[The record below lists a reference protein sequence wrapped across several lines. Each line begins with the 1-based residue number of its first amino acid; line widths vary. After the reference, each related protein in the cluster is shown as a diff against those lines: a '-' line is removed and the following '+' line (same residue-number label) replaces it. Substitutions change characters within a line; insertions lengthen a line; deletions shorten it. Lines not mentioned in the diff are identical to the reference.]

1 MDVITISTG
10 VCAIISTRPNILYFV
25 IKNIDPSYLISS
37 FILRLHGVY
46 YSLKQLNAQN
56 CLDILFIL
64 GRNIEILREQNSS
77 CLRFLSVR
85 RTVTCCCLMEV
96 RHRRILFKIK
106 VYSPT
111 LPKTS
116 SRVNKNI
123 INILFPVILSHQTKI
138 RN

>member
-1 MDVITISTG
+1 MG

-25 IKNIDPSYLISS
+25 IKIIDLSCLNSS

-46 YSLKQLNAQN
+46 YSLKLLNAQN
-56 CLDILFIL
+56 CFDILFIL

-77 CLRFLSVR
+77 CLRSLSVR

-111 LPKTS
+111 LLK
-116 SRVNKNI
+116 NKFQGKQNYYQH
-123 INILFPVILSHQTKI
+123 FVSILSYQTKI

>member
-1 MDVITISTG
+1 MG

-25 IKNIDPSYLISS
+25 IKIIDPSYLNSS

-46 YSLKQLNAQN
+46 YSLKLLTAQN
-56 CLDILFIL
+56 CFDILFIL
-64 GRNIEILREQNSS
+64 GRKNEILREQNSS

-85 RTVTCCCLMEV
+85 RTVTCCCFMEV
-96 RHRRILFKIK
+96 RHRRILFRIK

-111 LPKTS
+111 LLK
-116 SRVNKNI
+116 NKFQGKQNYYQH
-123 INILFPVILSHQTKI
+123 FVSILSHQTKI

>member
-1 MDVITISTG
+1 MG

-64 GRNIEILREQNSS
+64 GRNIQILREQNSS
-77 CLRFLSVR
+77 CLRSLSVR

-111 LPKTS
+111 LLK
-116 SRVNKNI
+116 NKFQGKQNYYQH
-123 INILFPVILSHQTKI
+123 FVSILSHQTKI

>member
-1 MDVITISTG
+1 MG
-10 VCAIISTRPNILYFV
+10 VCAIISTRPNILHFV
-25 IKNIDPSYLISS
+25 IKMIDPSYLISS

-46 YSLKQLNAQN
+46 YSLKLLNAQN
-56 CLDILFIL
+56 CFDILFNL

-77 CLRFLSVR
+77 CLRSLSVR

-96 RHRRILFKIK
+96 RHRRILFRIK

-111 LPKTS
+111 LLK
-116 SRVNKNI
+116 NKFQGKQNYYQHS
-123 INILFPVILSHQTKI
+123 VSILSHQTKI

>member
-1 MDVITISTG
+1 MDVIYDING
-10 VCAIISTRPNILYFV
+10 RLCNNINKAKYIILCDKNYWPFMPDFFIYFEATRSVLLITKAQWSELFFV
-25 IKNIDPSYLISS
+25 
-37 FILRLHGVY
+37 
-46 YSLKQLNAQN
+46 
-56 CLDILFIL
+56 LFIL
-64 GRNIEILREQNSS
+64 GRNIQILREQNSS

-111 LPKTS
+111 LLK
-116 SRVNKNI
+116 NKFQGKQNYYQH
-123 INILFPVILSHQTKI
+123 FVSILSHQTKI

>member
-1 MDVITISTG
+1 MG

-25 IKNIDPSYLISS
+25 IKIIDLSCLISS

-111 LPKTS
+111 LLK
-116 SRVNKNI
+116 NKFQGKQNYYQH
-123 INILFPVILSHQTKI
+123 FVSILSHQTKI